1 MKHPVLDR
9 LLMLLCALLALCAA
23 AFIIA
28 LLAGRLSL
36 ESVTGLIGRIDLT
49 QTVYKAAAGG
59 VALLMALVGVLLIS
73 AMIPSRKKRS
83 SNFAIQRNENGMVR
97 ISLKALE
104 TLVSK
109 CLNQHAE
116 LKVITSSMY
125 SDEESIR
132 VDVHI
137 ALQSDISMPLAIS
150 ALQKQIKRYIEACSG
165 VNVQEVRVFVDSTI
179 PATEETAKS
188 PYAIPE
194 TLLHGGSEALTDG
207 HAAEAAPAVTE
218 QPAPAAEAQ
227 PEEENPFAAFTARA
241 AETEAEAE
249 TQPSEEPVQPADEAP
264 AAAEEPDKRGEE
276 E

>member
-73 AMIPSRKKRS
+73 AMTPSRKKRS

-249 TQPSEEPVQPADEAP
+249 TQPAEETVQPADEAP

>member
-9 LLMLLCALLALCAA
+9 LLMLFCALVVLCGA

-28 LLAGRLSL
+28 VLAGKLSTDSIL
-36 ESVTGLIGRIDLT
+36 ALIGRIDLT

-59 VALLMALVGVLLIS
+59 IAIILGLIGVLLIS

-97 ISLKALE
+97 ISIKALE

-116 LKVITSSMY
+116 LKVITSSLY

-165 VNVQEVRVFVDSTI
+165 VNVQEVRIFVDSTI

-194 TLLHGGSEALTDG
+194 NLLYTASDVLIEGQPAKEDDPKAAYQTGSEAGIVED
-207 HAAEAAPAVTE
+207 
-218 QPAPAAEAQ
+218 
-227 PEEENPFAAFTARA
+227 NPFASFTASTEA
-241 AETEAEAE
+241 QETTVEETETKQE
-249 TQPSEEPVQPADEAP
+249 TNEPTADASTDED
-264 AAAEEPDKRGEE
+264 PDKWGEDA
-276 E
+276 

>member
-9 LLMLLCALLALCAA
+9 LLMLLCALMALCAA

-73 AMIPSRKKRS
+73 AMTPSRKKRS

-218 QPAPAAEAQ
+218 QPAPVAEAQ
-227 PEEENPFAAFTARA
+227 PEEENPFAAFTAHA
-241 AETEAEAE
+241 AEPEAEAE
-249 TQPSEEPVQPADEAP
+249 AQPAEEPVQPADEAP
-264 AAAEEPDKRGEE
+264 AAEEEPDKRGEE

>member
-9 LLMLLCALLALCAA
+9 LLMLLCALMALCAA

-73 AMIPSRKKRS
+73 AMTPSRKKRS

-249 TQPSEEPVQPADEAP
+249 TQPAEEPVQPADEAP

>member
-9 LLMLLCALLALCAA
+9 LLMLLCALMALCAA

-73 AMIPSRKKRS
+73 AMTPSRKKRS

-249 TQPSEEPVQPADEAP
+249 AQPAEEPVQPADEAP

>member
-9 LLMLLCALLALCAA
+9 LLMLLCALMALCAA

-73 AMIPSRKKRS
+73 AMTPSRKKRS

-249 TQPSEEPVQPADEAP
+249 TQPAEETVQPADEAP

>member
-9 LLMLLCALLALCAA
+9 LLMLLCALMALCAA

-73 AMIPSRKKRS
+73 AMTPSRKKRS

-165 VNVQEVRVFVDSTI
+165 VNVQDVRVFVDSTI

-241 AETEAEAE
+241 AETEVEAE
-249 TQPSEEPVQPADEAP
+249 TQPAEETVQPADEAP

>member
-9 LLMLLCALLALCAA
+9 LLMLLCALMALCAA

-73 AMIPSRKKRS
+73 AMTPSRKKRS

-249 TQPSEEPVQPADEAP
+249 TQPAEETVQPADEAP
-264 AAAEEPDKRGEE
+264 AAEEEPDKRGEE

>member
-9 LLMLLCALLALCAA
+9 LLMLLCALMALCAA

-249 TQPSEEPVQPADEAP
+249 TQPAEEAVQPADEAP

>member
-9 LLMLLCALLALCAA
+9 LLMLLCALMALCAA

-73 AMIPSRKKRS
+73 AMTPSRKKRS

-179 PATEETAKS
+179 PATEEAAKS

-227 PEEENPFAAFTARA
+227 PEEENPFAAFTAHA
-241 AETEAEAE
+241 VEPEAEAE
-249 TQPSEEPVQPADEAP
+249 AQPAEEPVQPADEAP
-264 AAAEEPDKRGEE
+264 AAEEEPDKRGEE